1 MNIQPKATLTFSK
14 CLEMKLD
21 SHVDAIAKVA
31 EVASK
36 EFSIEQVCKFTEP
49 LLNAMSLYQNVCG
62 ILIFRCTLCE
72 MLFVSNQ
79 IWVAN
84 RSQKFG
90 NFVAALSGQLL
101 LKKSSHCRSSG
112 DNNLAE
118 LYSMYCIFYLHRQWT
133 RWKASGT
140 PYCWR

>member
-62 ILIFRCTLCE
+62 ILIFQCTLCE
-72 MLFVSNQ
+72 MSFKAIKSELTE
-79 IWVAN
+79 A
-84 RSQKFG
+84 R
-90 NFVAALSGQLL
+90 NFFILL
-101 LKKSSHCRSSG
+101 QR
-112 DNNLAE
+112 
-118 LYSMYCIFYLHRQWT
+118 
-133 RWKASGT
+133 
-140 PYCWR
+140 